1 MKLIDFNYII
11 TFRLL
16 MTFNDDIND
25 IERFPVLFEL
35 IIITFRL
42 DSNDIN
48 D

>member
-1 MKLIDFNYII
+1 MI

-16 MTFNDDIND
+16 MTCNDGIND
-25 IERFPVLFEL
+25 IEIFPVLFQL

-42 DSNDIN
+42 NSNDIN